1 MPLDNNA
8 FLLLDISALK
18 PATWKVTQVTEA
30 TASDDATL
38 SALSI
43 GSLALSPTFAAG
55 TVSYTAATTNAT
67 DTITAVPADA
77 GAEIEVL
84 VNNAKIDN
92 GSAAT
97 WQTGSNTVK
106 VNVTAA
112 DGTSKKT
119 YTVTVTKS

>member
-1 MPLDNNA
+1 M
-8 FLLLDISALK
+8 
-18 PATWKVTQVTEA
+18 
-30 TASDDATL
+30 
-38 SALSI
+38 
-43 GSLALSPTFAAG
+43 
-55 TVSYTAATTNAT
+55 
-67 DTITAVPADA
+67 PADA

>member
-1 MPLDNNA
+1 M
-8 FLLLDISALK
+8 
-18 PATWKVTQVTEA
+18 TQVTE
-30 TASDDATL
+30 TAPSDDATL

-43 GSLALSPTFAAG
+43 GSQALSPAFAAS
-55 TVSYTAATTNAT
+55 TVTYTAETTNAT
-67 DTITAVPADA
+67 NTVTAVPSDA

-84 VNNAKIDN
+84 VNNRKIDN

-112 DGTSKKT
+112 DGTAKKT

>member
-1 MPLDNNA
+1 MGFTGFPEE
-8 FLLLDISALK
+8 ALEFYVQAK
-18 PATWKVTQVTEA
+18 
-30 TASDDATL
+30 
-38 SALSI
+38 
-43 GSLALSPTFAAG
+43 SLAERYVGPKS
-55 TVSYTAATTNAT
+55 VSASMVIGLMARLRFERG
-67 DTITAVPADA
+67 DVA

-84 VNNAKIDN
+84 VNNRKIDN

-112 DGTSKKT
+112 NGTAKKT